1 MKLMLVQVME
11 YIYNIFQKH
20 TQLDD
25 LYVFVNQY
33 NIENL
38 NLIDELVNN
47 FKTVNII
54 TSNLSKFKILERKY
68 ESENVLITVSN
79 NKRKSAYRANLI
91 VNIDFT
97 KNDMNNYKIN
107 NNAFIINLSNEET
120 IIEKNFNGIIINNFN
135 VDVNENELSYI
146 KEFYGN
152 INPKLFIESIIKSQ
166 TQGIQIETL
175 RKCFEQNIIIVKE
188 LIGIRGVIDV
198 KEIKN
203 RNKNNMKTM

>member
-1 MKLMLVQVME
+1 MKLMLVQVMK
-11 YIYNIFQKH
+11 YIYNISKKN

-38 NLIDELVNN
+38 KLIDELVNN

-68 ESENVLITVSN
+68 ENENVLITVSN

-91 VNIDFT
+91 VDIDFT
-97 KNDMNNYKIN
+97 KKDINGYKIN

-166 TQGIQIETL
+166 IQGIQIETL

-203 RNKNNMKTM
+203 RNKNNMKTT